1 MKPQIRLRRTG
12 NSEQFAGHSK
22 ESGLFNSL
30 ILKHISVN
38 SVVSFLTIAQMK
50 VSGNLNRLDSLAKL
64 PSPEYQFLTNK

>member
-12 NSEQFAGHSK
+12 NTEQFSGH
-22 ESGLFNSL
+22 
-30 ILKHISVN
+30 SVN
-38 SVVSFLTIAQMK
+38 SVVNFLTIAQMK